1 MKLHRILIISIFLLS
16 SLVAQ
21 DSTQTFL
28 SLRNTGVAE
37 FQNKYPEYDGR
48 GTIILVL
55 DTGVDMG
62 VEGLTTTSTGEV
74 KVIDAQDFTGQGDTP
89 FYEAEIDELNDTLY
103 FINEDKNLKVAGVN
117 KLSVNPLEDEYYIGL
132 LKESLWQNSGSGASD
147 INGNGSKEDL
157 FHFVTFQTK
166 DTDGNFWVVFL
177 DLDLDGDLSDE
188 KPIRN
193 YKEKFDSFIIPNN
206 DGLPQFT
213 MALNIFPE

>member
-1 MKLHRILIISIFLLS
+1 MKLHSIFIVSIFLLS
-16 SLVAQ
+16 YLVAQ

-48 GTIILVL
+48 GTIVLVL

-89 FYEAEIDELNDTLY
+89 FYEAEIDEQNDTLY
-103 FINEDKNLKVAGVN
+103 FINEDKNLKVAGAN
-117 KLSVNPLEDEYYIGL
+117 KLPVKSLEDEYYIGL

-147 INGNGSKEDL
+147 I
-157 FHFVTFQTK
+157 
-166 DTDGNFWVVFL
+166 
-177 DLDLDGDLSDE
+177 
-188 KPIRN
+188 
-193 YKEKFDSFIIPNN
+193 
-206 DGLPQFT
+206 
-213 MALNIFPE
+213 